1 MLMKKYIKWAGIVV
15 GVPVVLVFILFLLF
29 YFPPFQN
36 WAVKQIASYASE
48 KTQLDIRIDHVNLEF
63 PLDLGIDGIH
73 IIQQNDSLPQVKDT
87 VADIR
92 KTVVDIQLLPLFDK
106 QVMIDQILFDDLK
119 MNTTNFIHQARVKG
133 RVGRL
138 DVKSHGID
146 LGESL
151 AHVDNVLLKDARLN
165 VELSD
170 TVPEDTSKS
179 ENFWKIDV
187 EKLHVANTAVSVH
200 MPGNTLQVD
209 AYMNSLN
216 VRNGHFDLY
225 KSLYRVAHLDWKGAC
240 SYDNHFEPYLKGLD
254 ANHLSLTD
262 ISLAVDSIY
271 YCSPDMSMILR
282 HCQFNEKSGF
292 SITNLAGAVRMDSA
306 RVYLPEFYAS
316 TPGSRLKMSLKMDLD
331 AFSDSL
337 PGVFETTVDGSFA
350 KADIM
355 PFMAAMPSKF
365 RSLWPSY
372 PLTVKGTVK
381 GNLHKLRFTD
391 LFVELPTAFRLSGD
405 GFVSNATD
413 MNRLVADVNF
423 NAHTYN
429 LGFVTK
435 SFLDAELL
443 KTIRVPSG
451 IALSGNAKIRGNSY
465 DTRFRV
471 SQGGGFVN
479 GTTSIVNGKTLKYS
493 AKLNAN
499 RLPLQNFVPRMGLS
513 RFTGTVAVNGL
524 GTDFM
529 RPSTRL
535 TAKANIRSFSYAGY
549 SLAGMNLDAS
559 LRNGVAHA
567 TLDSKNPMLKGLVC
581 LDGLLKRKVV
591 KASLSCDLSKLDLYG
606 LKFMD
611 NPFTVGLCANVD
623 IETDMNK
630 YYKVQG
636 LVSDITVRDNNQ
648 TYRPEDLVIDLLTNT
663 DTTHCVADCGDFHLR
678 VDAHGMYD
686 RMLTQV
692 QKLTEELQSQIK
704 NRTINQVRIRER
716 LPQARIYLTSGAD
729 NFFVHMLNSYGYQ
742 FARANI
748 DMTSSPITGLNG
760 SVAIDSLIA
769 DSIQLDTIRFNIVTK
784 DDNFHYIAQV
794 RNGKKN
800 PQYTFNALFDG
811 QLNDRG
817 SSLKAELY
825 DDKDRLGVALGL
837 QAMMEQ
843 NGLRL
848 SVMEDEN
855 TILGYKAFSVND
867 GNYIFLGDD
876 RRVSANMK
884 LQADDG
890 MGVQIFTDDENLEAL
905 QDVTVSLY
913 KFNLHQ
919 ILSVVPYMPDVSG
932 ILDGDYH
939 FIQTPN
945 EMSIS
950 SNMSIKNLVYEHCP
964 MGNVSTEF
972 VYMPKADGSH
982 YVDGVLVC
990 DDNQVASITGTYQS
1004 QGDGYL
1010 DATLSLDHMP
1020 MSLVNGFIPDQ
1031 LFGFRGYGEG
1041 SVDVKGS
1048 LSKPEVNGEVYLDS
1062 CYLVSQPY
1070 GVEMRFDNDPITI
1083 TNSRLL
1089 FENFQ
1094 MYANNDSPLTISG
1107 YLDFADLDHMM
1118 MDVRMRAENFEII
1131 DAKENLRSEAYGKAF
1146 VNLYG
1151 MMSGP
1156 VDNLQMRGRLDVL
1169 GSTDLTYILRDSP
1182 LTTDNQLDELVKF
1195 TDFADSAKLSVTRPT
1210 LSGFSMDMTLNINE
1224 SAHILCALNVDKSNY
1239 VDLIGGGELRMKYN
1253 NIDNLRLTGRYTL
1266 NNGEMKYSLPVIPL
1280 KTFTIQDGSYIEF
1293 TGDPMNP
1300 RLNITATEHNKAT
1313 VSSDGGAG
1321 RTVDFTCGVV
1331 ISKTLSNMGLE
1342 FIIDAPQ
1349 DMTVSNQLNTM
1360 SKEERGKIAVTMLTT
1375 GMYLSDGNTSGF
1387 SMNSALNAFLQS
1399 QINGIAGNALRTLDL
1414 SFGLDNTTDATGNQH
1429 TDYSFKFAKRF
1440 WNNRLRVII
1449 GGKISSGSNAAGENQ
1464 QFFNN
1469 ISLEYRLNEAST
1481 QYLKL
1486 FYDRDSYDWLEGNV
1500 GEYGAGFI
1508 WRRKLSTFRD
1518 LFKFNDNNKLV
1529 IPSDSLV
1536 KTRTDSIKNKN

>member
-1 MLMKKYIKWAGIVV
+1 MLMKKYFKWAGIVV
-15 GVPVVLVFILFLLF
+15 LVPVLLVLILFLLF

-36 WAVKQIASYASE
+36 WAVKQVASYASE
-48 KTQLDIRIDHVNLEF
+48 KTQLDIRVEHVNLEF
-63 PLDLGIDGIH
+63 PLNLGIDGIH
-73 IIQQNDSLPQVKDT
+73 VIQQNDSLPQVKDT

-92 KTVVDIQLLPLFDK
+92 KTVVDIQLLPLLDK
-106 QVMIDQILFDDLK
+106 QVMIDQILFADMK
-119 MNTTNFIHQARVKG
+119 MNTTNFIPQARVKG
-133 RVGRL
+133 RVGHL
-138 DVKSHGID
+138 DLRSHGID
-146 LGESL
+146 LGKSL
-151 AHVDNVLLKDARLN
+151 AHVDNILLKDARLN

-179 ENFWKIDV
+179 ENFWKVDV
-187 EKLHVANTAVSVH
+187 EKLKVANTAVSVH
-200 MPGNTLQVD
+200 MPGDTLQVD
-209 AYMNSLN
+209 VYMSTMN
-216 VRNGHFDLY
+216 VREGHFDLY
-225 KSLYRVAHLDWKGAC
+225 KSLYRVAHLDWKGTC
-240 SYDNHFEPYLKGLD
+240 SYDNHFAAYSKGLD
-254 ANHLSLTD
+254 FNHLSLAD
-262 ISLAVDSIY
+262 LSLAVDSFY
-271 YCSPDMSMILR
+271 YCSPDMSVILR
-282 HCQFNEKSGF
+282 HCQFKEKSGL
-292 SITNLAGAVRMDSA
+292 SITNLAGPMRMDSS
-306 RVYLPEFYAS
+306 RLYLPEFYAS
-316 TPGSRLKMSLKMDLD
+316 TPGSRLKVSLKMDLD

-350 KADIM
+350 KADIVPYM
-355 PFMAAMPSKF
+355 DALPHRFSA
-365 RSLWPSY
+365 LWPSY

-381 GNLHKLRFTD
+381 GNLQKMRFTG
-391 LFVELPTAFRLSGD
+391 LQVELPTAFRLSGD
-405 GFVSNATD
+405 GFISNATD
-413 MNRLVADVNF
+413 VNRLKADVNF

-429 LGFVTK
+429 LGFITK
-435 SFLDAELL
+435 SFLDADLL

-451 IALSGNAKIRGNSY
+451 IALAGNVKVKGNRYNTRFRIAHGGGSLSGNAN
-465 DTRFRV
+465 
-471 SQGGGFVN
+471 
-479 GTTSIVNGKTLKYS
+479 IVNGRTLQYT
-493 AKLNAN
+493 ARLNSN
-499 RLPLQNFVPRMGLS
+499 RMPLQNFVPRMGLS
-513 RFTGTVAVNGL
+513 RFTGSVSVNGS

-529 RPSTRL
+529 HPSTRL
-535 TAKANIRSFSYAGY
+535 LAKAHIRSFNYAGY
-549 SLAGMNLDAS
+549 SLAGMKLDAS

-567 TLDSKNPMLKGLVC
+567 TVDSNNPMLKGLISI
-581 LDGLLKRKVV
+581 DGLLRRKVV
-591 KASLSCDLSKLDLYG
+591 KASVSCDLSHADLFG
-606 LKFMD
+606 LKFTET
-611 NPFTVGLCANVD
+611 PFTMGLCANVD
-623 IETDMNK
+623 VETDMNK

-636 LVSDITVRDNNQ
+636 LISDITVRDNNQ
-648 TYRPEDLVIDLLTNT
+648 TYRPEDLVLDLLTNR
-663 DTTHCVADCGDFHLR
+663 DTTHCVADCGDFHL
-678 VDAHGMYD
+678 VFNAHGMYD
-686 RMLTQV
+686 RMLSQV
-692 QKLTEELQSQIK
+692 EKLTLELQSQIK
-704 NRTINQVRIRER
+704 NRTINQIRIRER
-716 LPQARIYLTSGAD
+716 LPQARIYLTSGSD
-729 NFFVHMLNSYGYQ
+729 NFFVHMLGSYGYQ

-748 DMTSSPITGLNG
+748 DMTSSPVTGLNG

-769 DSIQLDTIRFNIVTK
+769 DSIQLDTIRFNIVTI
-784 DDNFHYIAQV
+784 DDNFHYTAQV

-817 SSLKAELY
+817 SSLKASLY
-825 DDKDRLGVALGL
+825 DDKNRLGVDLGL
-837 QAMMEQ
+837 QAIMEH

-848 SVMEDEN
+848 SIMDEDP
-855 TILGYKAFSVND
+855 ILGYKIFHVND
-867 GNYIFLGDD
+867 SNYIFLGDD

-890 MGVQIFTDDENLEAL
+890 MGVQIFTDDDNLEAL

-913 KFNLHQ
+913 KFNLQQ
-919 ILSVVPYMPDVSG
+919 ILSVVPYMPHVSG

-939 FIQTPN
+939 FIQTQD

-982 YVDGVLVC
+982 YVDGVLMC
-990 DDNQVASITGTYQS
+990 DDNEVASIKGTYQS
-1004 QGDGYL
+1004 QGEGYL
-1010 DATLSLDHMP
+1010 DATLALAHTP
-1020 MSLVNGFIPDQ
+1020 MSLVNGFIPNQ
-1031 LFGFRGYGEG
+1031 IFGFRGYGEG
-1041 SVDVKGS
+1041 SVAVKGS
-1048 LSKPEVNGEVYLDS
+1048 LSKPDVNGEVYLDS

-1107 YLDFADLDHMM
+1107 YLDFANLDRMM
-1118 MDVRMRAENFEII
+1118 MDVRMRAENFQII

-1195 TDFADSAKLSVTRPT
+1195 TDFADTAQLTVNRPPLT
-1210 LSGFSMDMTLNINE
+1210 GFSMDMTLNINE
-1224 SAHILCALNVDKSNY
+1224 SAHILCALNADKSNY

-1253 NIDNLRLTGRYTL
+1253 NVDNLRLTGRYTL

-1313 VSSDGGAG
+1313 VSSDGGAE
-1321 RTVDFTCGVV
+1321 RSVDFTCGVV
-1331 ISKTLSNMGLE
+1331 ISKTLNNMGLE

-1349 DMTVSNQLNTM
+1349 DMSVSNQLNTM

-1375 GMYLSDGNTSGF
+1375 GMYLTDGNTSRF
-1387 SMNSALNAFLQS
+1387 TMNSALNAFLQS

-1414 SFGLDNTTDATGNQH
+1414 SFGLDNTTDATGTQH

-1440 WNNRLRVII
+1440 WNNRLRVIV
-1449 GGKISSGSNAAGENQ
+1449 GGKISSGTNAAGQNQ

-1508 WRRKLSTFRD
+1508 WRRKISSFRD
-1518 LFKFNDNNKLV
+1518 ILKFNDSNKLLL
-1529 IPSDSLV
+1529 PSDSLV
-1536 KTRTDSIKNKN
+1536 KTRTDSIKNKK